1 MKQLFEKLTENSLK
15 AVALLL
21 LFGIGLAACD
31 EDDTPTVEQD
41 PNIVELAQSQ
51 DQLSTLVNAVTQ
63 ADLATTLADE
73 SKQYTVFAPNNSA
86 FAAFLADNP
95 DYTTLADIPED
106 VLADVLQYHVVS
118 GKVLAADLENGPVTT
133 LSGETILVNVDNGVT
148 LNGDVTV
155 VSADNEAS
163 NGVVH
168 IINGVLS
175 PAEEDTLQTIVEIV
189 QAGDDFSILETA
201 LTKFPDLIE
210 TLSSEGPFTVFGPNN
225 AAFAKFLE
233 EDDRFGALADIPDSV
248 LKAVLQYHVLAGKK
262 TAADLTASE
271 TTVQGEA
278 ITIAK
283 GDSVVLNGDITVKAA
298 DVMASNGVIH
308 VINNVLLP
316 PSLQPEEDTLNTIV
330 EIVVAGEDF
339 SILETALTKFPDLIE
354 TLSSEGPF
362 TVFGPT
368 NDAFAKFLDEDE
380 RFEELSDIPDD
391 ILKAVLQYHV
401 LAGMKTAADLT
412 DSETTVQGE
421 NIAINKE
428 DGVVLNGNVNVTAP
442 NVMASNGVIHVID
455 NVLLPPSLQP
465 APLPTIAAIASDT
478 EALSTLVAA
487 LGRVPSLLETADN
500 PEADITVFAPTNDAF
515 TALLNTLG
523 AESLDDIPDFALEIV
538 LKYHIL
544 ASGKLADALQATET
558 TLEGSTIS
566 IDKSNGV
573 VINGNANVVEGL
585 ANIEAANGVVHVI
598 DQVLLP
604 PIVTQVL
611 GTMIQPLLFD
621 PEDRFTTL
629 ITAVISQP
637 DILNFLIEPR
647 EGDNRKTLF
656 APTNAA
662 FEALI
667 DASDED
673 DLNSIEDVLALEN
686 LGDILLY
693 HVGVVF
699 SLSTDLTGD
708 AGATHSELMRD
719 GRALEIPYTNE
730 NGMLFIQGNAVIGAD
745 NVTGNGVVHFI
756 DGVLLPPM

>member
-1 MKQLFEKLTENSLK
+1 MKNLFEQLKNSLK

-41 PNIVELAQSQ
+41 PNIVELAESQ
-51 DQLSTLVNAVTQ
+51 DQLSTLVDAVTQ
-63 ADLATTLADE
+63 ADLATTLSDE

-86 FAAFLADNP
+86 FAAFLNDNP
-95 DYTTLADIPED
+95 DFNTLSDIPED
-106 VLADVLQYHVVS
+106 VLAGVLQYHVVS
-118 GKVLAADLENGPVTT
+118 GKVLSADLENGPVTT

-262 TAADLTASE
+262 TAADLTDSE

-308 VINNVLLP
+308 VI
-316 PSLQPEEDTLNTIV
+316 
-330 EIVVAGEDF
+330 
-339 SILETALTKFPDLIE
+339 
-354 TLSSEGPF
+354 
-362 TVFGPT
+362 
-368 NDAFAKFLDEDE
+368 
-380 RFEELSDIPDD
+380 
-391 ILKAVLQYHV
+391 
-401 LAGMKTAADLT
+401 
-412 DSETTVQGE
+412 
-421 NIAINKE
+421 
-428 DGVVLNGNVNVTAP
+428 
-442 NVMASNGVIHVID
+442 D

-465 APLPTIAAIASDT
+465 LPTIATIASDT

-487 LGRVPSLLETADN
+487 LKRVPTLLETADN

-515 TALLNTLG
+515 TALLDALG

-544 ASGKLADALQATET
+544 ASGKLADALQAEET

-573 VINGNANVVEGL
+573 VINGQANVVEGL

-647 EGDNRKTLF
+647 EEGNRKTLF
-656 APTNAA
+656 APTNDA
-662 FEALI
+662 FQALI
-667 DASDED
+667 DASDDD
-673 DLNSIEDVLALEN
+673 DLNSLEDVLALEN

-699 SLSTDLTGD
+699 SLSTDLTGG

-730 NGMLFIQGNAVIGAD
+730 NGMLFIQGNEVIGAD

-756 DGVLLPPM
+756 NGVLLPPM